1 MPIIEITLPAPTL
14 DHQTDTFDAIEE
26 LILLG
31 KEHAF
36 VKKDGQILGIV
47 CLDSLLGKYSSADV
61 SETKVANF
69 AEPLTFISEYEHKSK
84 VVSLMQEKNLE
95 HIAVTNQ
102 TGDCM
107 GIAALKH

>member
-26 LILLG
+26 LILIG
-31 KEHAF
+31 QEHAF
-36 VKKDGQILGIV
+36 VEKDGQILGIV
-47 CLDSLLGKYSSADV
+47 CLDNLLEKYEPANI
-61 SETKVANF
+61 SETKIAYY
-69 AEPLTFISEYEHKSK
+69 AEPLTIISEYQNKSQ
-84 VVSLMQEKNLE
+84 VGSLMRENNAE
-95 HIAVTNQ
+95 HIAVTKR